1 MVVIVGTVE
10 AIAALGV
17 VLFLVMMFMPLISG
31 FSSISWAVTI
41 SILML
46 LLIKTW
52 ELSDRVDELRKEIEA
67 LKKVG
72 E

>member
-1 MVVIVGTVE
+1 MGAGE

-17 VLFLVMMFMPLISG
+17 VLFLVPVFMP
-31 FSSISWAVTI
+31 FISWFPSIAWSVTMG
-41 SILML
+41 ILIL

-52 ELSDRVDELRKEIEA
+52 ELSDRVDELRREIEA
-67 LKKVG
+67 LKKVV